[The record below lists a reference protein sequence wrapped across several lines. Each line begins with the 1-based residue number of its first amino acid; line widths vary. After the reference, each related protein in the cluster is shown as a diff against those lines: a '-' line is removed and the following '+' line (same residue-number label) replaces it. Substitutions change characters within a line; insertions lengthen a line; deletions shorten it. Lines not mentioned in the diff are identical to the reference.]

1 MNLESM
7 NDDSRARVYPVSD
20 ALQQPLVPVISRQ
33 RVPQNPRLRL
43 KKLVGNKAWQ
53 KRGKIRVG
61 NWNVGSLTG
70 KGRELVEVM
79 QRRNIDIL
87 CIQETRWRGKRAK
100 LLGDGFKIYY
110 SGDSTRRN
118 GVGIILHPDLQDK
131 VLDVVRMNGRMM
143 ALKLVK
149 AG

>member
-7 NDDSRARVYPVSD
+7 SDDNRARAYPVSD
-20 ALQQPLVPVISRQ
+20 ALQQPLVPVINRQ

-43 KKLVGNKAWQ
+43 KKQVGNKAWK
-53 KRGKIRVG
+53 KRGRLRLG

-87 CIQETRWRGKRAK
+87 CIQETKWKGKKAK
-100 LLGDGFKIYY
+100 CLGDGYKVYY
-110 SGDSTRRN
+110 NGESTRRN

-131 VLDVVRMNGRMM
+131 VLDVVRH
-143 ALKLVK
+143 
-149 AG
+149 